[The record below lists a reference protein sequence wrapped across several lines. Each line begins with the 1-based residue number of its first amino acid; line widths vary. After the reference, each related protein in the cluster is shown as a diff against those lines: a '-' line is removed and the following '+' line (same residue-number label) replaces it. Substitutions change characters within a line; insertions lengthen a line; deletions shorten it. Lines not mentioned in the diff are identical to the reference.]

1 MIGMKNKRLKYLLLT
16 LFVVMLGL
24 LSRKMSACTLDFV
37 KLYLG
42 DILWAMMVYFGCRF
56 LFVNMRK
63 RVACVLAL
71 VFSYLIEISQL
82 YHAPWI
88 DAIRATA
95 LGGLVL
101 GFGLWWRA
109 IRSYSVRDL
118 QGISVDGL

>member
-37 KLYLG
+37 K
-42 DILWAMMVYFGCRF
+42 

-101 GFGLWWRA
+101 GFGFLWSD
-109 IRSYSVRDL
+109 ILCYTVGVL
-118 QGISVDGL
+118 LGIIVDGLLGWSRK

>member
-1 MIGMKNKRLKYLLLT
+1 
-16 LFVVMLGL
+16 
-24 LSRKMSACTLDFV
+24 
-37 KLYLG
+37 
-42 DILWAMMVYFGCRF
+42 
-56 LFVNMRK
+56 MRK

-101 GFGLWWRA
+101 GFGFLWSD
-109 IRSYSVRDL
+109 ILCYTVGVL
-118 QGISVDGL
+118 LGIIVDGLFVCSRE